1 MKHKKW
7 RYVVFKLVDKKKIE
21 VEKCGPREAD
31 YSSFLKSVPVNEPRW
46 IIYDLEYEETDL

>member
-7 RYVVFKLVDKKKIE
+7 RYVIFKLVDKEKIE
-21 VEKCGPREAD
+21 VEKCGPRETD
-31 YSSFLKSVPVNEPRW
+31 YSCFLTSVPVNEPRW